1 MSTIL
6 TLPLADDLHVHLR
19 QDEMLDFTIA
29 ETIRGGAG
37 RVMVMP
43 NLKPPVGTTDEAIK
57 YLNELIA
64 VRNKLGNHDL
74 EFIMSL
80 YLNEKL
86 DREELIKAKAAGIN
100 NIKMYPL
107 GVTTNSQGGVSGDMK
122 KYYHVLEAMQ
132 DLDMI
137 FNIHGEVPSDESRN
151 ICVMNAEISFLPI
164 FEKIHQNFPRLR
176 MILEHTTTK
185 EAVEMIKR
193 MPDNV
198 ASTITPHHLD
208 IIVDDWMGQPHNLC
222 KPVAKYP
229 VDKEALIEA
238 VRSGN
243 PKFFLGSDSAPHKK
257 EMKET
262 ACGCSGVF
270 TASYMMPYLAE
281 ILERNGCL
289 DKIKDFSST
298 FGARFYRLEPQT
310 KTFDLVKAK
319 NIVSAEINGVVP
331 FKAGQNV
338 GWKIGYDLYD

>member
-86 DREELIKAKAAGIN
+86 DLTELTKAKAAGVYCV
-100 NIKMYPL
+100 KMYPL
-107 GVTTNSQGGVSGDMK
+107 GVTTNSDSGVNDIK
-122 KYYHVLEAMQ
+122 KFYPTFKAMEE
-132 DLDMI
+132 LDMI
-137 FNIHGEVPSDESRN
+137 FNIHGEVPSNEEQN
-151 ICVMNAEISFLPI
+151 ICVMNAEISFLPVL
-164 FEKIHQNFPRLR
+164 EQVHKDFPKLR
-176 MILEHTTTK
+176 IILEHTTTK
-185 EAVEMIKR
+185 EAVELVKKL
-193 MPDNV
+193 PANV
-198 ASTITPHHLD
+198 AATITVHHLD
-208 IIVDDWMGQPHNLC
+208 LTVDNWAGQIHNFC

-229 VDKEALIEA
+229 VDKQALIEA

-262 ACGCSGVF
+262 ACGCAGVF

-281 ILERNGCL
+281 ILERNSCL

-298 FGARFYRLEPQT
+298 FGANFYKIPQQT
-310 KTFDLVKAK
+310 KTFNLVKGE
-319 NIVSAEINGVVP
+319 NVVESELNGVVP
-331 FKAGQNV
+331 FKAGQNI
-338 GWKIGYDLYD
+338 GWRIA

>member
-43 NLKPPVGTTDEAIK
+43 NLKPPIGTTDQAIA
-57 YLNELIA
+57 YLNQLIE
-64 VRNKLGNHDL
+64 VRNKLGNSEL

-107 GVTTNSQGGVSGDMK
+107 GVTTNSDNGVSDIK
-122 KYYHVLEAMQ
+122 KFYPTFESMQ

-137 FNIHGEVPSDESRN
+137 FNIHGEVPSDESQN

-164 FEKIHQNFPRLR
+164 LEQIHKDFPKLR
-176 MILEHTTTK
+176 IILEHTTTK
-185 EAVEMIKR
+185 EAVELVKR
-193 MPDNV
+193 LPSNV
-198 ASTITPHHLD
+198 AATITVHHLELT
-208 IIVDDWMGQPHNLC
+208 VDNWAGQNHNFC

-229 VDKEALIEA
+229 IDKQALIEA

-262 ACGCSGVF
+262 ACGCAGVF
-270 TASYMMPYLAE
+270 TASYMMPYLADV
-281 ILERNGCL
+281 LERNDCL
-289 DKIKDFSST
+289 DMIKDFSST
-298 FGARFYRLEPQT
+298 FGANFYKIPLQT

-319 NIVSAEINGVVP
+319 SIVNAEINGVVP
-331 FKAGQNV
+331 FKAGQNI
-338 GWKIGYDLYD
+338 GWKIGYDLYN